1 MLKNRLNSYCN
12 DSIYRK
18 SRHEKECAMED
29 IKEAKKIITPVVLV
43 IITSLAILGFLSS
56 DVLKTEE
63 SKEV

>member
-1 MLKNRLNSYCN
+1 
-12 DSIYRK
+12 
-18 SRHEKECAMED
+18 MED